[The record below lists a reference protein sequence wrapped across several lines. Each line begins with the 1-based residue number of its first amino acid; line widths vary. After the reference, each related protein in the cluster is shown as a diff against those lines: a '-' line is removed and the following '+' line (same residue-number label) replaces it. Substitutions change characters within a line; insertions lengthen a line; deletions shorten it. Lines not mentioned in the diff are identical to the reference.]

1 MLDKSLPY
9 IDIIMRR
16 PVLPPPSAVLPGG
29 YRFALFG
36 ESIGGGVS
44 YGNDDGYIRDWAEIE
59 TSVLEFSDVQMAE
72 EYLRRE
78 FLPYRDE
85 LRKRML
91 FVITPDGKRVGTAT
105 AWWNDFNSERTP
117 WVHWVSVRP
126 EYQGLGLGRA
136 VIYEA
141 VRLLHEINGD
151 KEFYLHTQT
160 WSHKAVLL
168 YESAGFEIVIPDPP
182 VCIYSPERLSEAR
195 EIIDKFRNPEILASE
210 IHKI

>member
-9 IDIIMRR
+9 IDIMMRR
-16 PVLPPPSAVLPGG
+16 PALPPPSAVLPEG

-36 ESIGGGVS
+36 ESDGT
-44 YGNDDGYIRDWAEIE
+44 DDAWLRAWAEIE
-59 TSVLEFSDVQMAE
+59 TSVLEFSDTQKAE
-72 EYLRRE
+72 EYFRRE

-91 FVITPDGKRVGTAT
+91 FVIAPDGKKVGTAT
-105 AWWNDFNSERTP
+105 AWWNDFKGERTL
-117 WVHWVSVRP
+117 WLHWVSVRP

-141 VRLLHEINGD
+141 IRLLYEINGN

-168 YESAGFEIVIPDPP
+168 YESAGFEIVVPDPP
-182 VCIYSPERLSEAR
+182 VCIYSADRLSEAR
-195 EIIDKFRNPEILASE
+195 EIINKFRKPEIEASDL
-210 IHKI
+210 HKI